1 MKNSVEDIVAEINGF
16 SAALEFI
23 GNSIEIH
30 ESDGLVINACGL
42 AYLVKT
48 LGCRSAKVSEL
59 CWGLDVKN
67 REATIDEDVS

>member
-1 MKNSVEDIVAEINGF
+1 MKNSVEDIVTEMNGF

-42 AYLVKT
+42 AYLVKV

-59 CWGLDVKN
+59 CWCLDSKD
-67 REATIDEDVS
+67 RTESMSEDVS